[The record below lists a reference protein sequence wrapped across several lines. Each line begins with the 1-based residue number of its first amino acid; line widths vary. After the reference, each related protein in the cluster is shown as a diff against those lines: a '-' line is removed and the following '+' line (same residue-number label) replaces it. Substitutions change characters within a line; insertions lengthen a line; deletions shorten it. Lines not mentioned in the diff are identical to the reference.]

1 MDISS
6 LSSITGLTGL
16 TGTNS
21 TSKLSN
27 LSKEDV
33 TSIYSAYNDA
43 LSSITG
49 ASEETTGDFSS
60 IFNSMLSSLNE
71 TNTLQNQAEEAEI
84 QFALGEMENT
94 HDLLIAQTKANVA
107 LQYTVAVRDK
117 LIEAYREIMN
127 MQI

>member
-6 LSSITGLTGL
+6 LTSIAGLTGV
-16 TGTNS
+16 TGANS
-21 TSKLSN
+21 TSNLSN
-27 LSKEDV
+27 LSKEEI
-33 TSIYSAYNDA
+33 TSVYSAYNDA

-49 ASEETTGDFSS
+49 ASEETTGDFSTILS
-60 IFNSMLSSLNE
+60 SMLSSLDE
-71 TNTLQNQAEEAEI
+71 TNTLQNKAEEAEI

>member
-6 LSSITGLTGL
+6 LTSITGLTGI

-21 TSKLSN
+21 TSNLSN
-27 LSKEDV
+27 LSKEDI
-33 TSIYSAYNDA
+33 TSIYSARNDA

-60 IFNSMLSSLNE
+60 ILSSMLSSLDE

-94 HDLLIAQTKANVA
+94 HGSSTP
-107 LQYTVAVRDK
+107 
-117 LIEAYREIMN
+117 
-127 MQI
+127 